1 MYRNYCGVISGGKMA
16 EIKEFKAIHYN
27 PEIVAMSRVI
37 APPYDVIDDNKKEYL
52 KSLSRY
58 NVVRVILND
67 SPQNPYEEAAR
78 LFLQWLEKNVL
89 IWDEHESFYIYAQ
102 KFQYDFKE
110 YIRYGFIGLLKLE
123 EPGDNVL
130 PHERTY
136 SAPKEN
142 RLRLLK
148 AVKANL
154 SPVFTIFS
162 DPQKFILD
170 ILLKESRQS
179 PPLFDFEF
187 EGITNT
193 VWRISSPEVNK
204 KIKTALQDKTIL
216 IADGHHRY
224 EVALYYRNLMRA
236 QYDFPQTQPFD
247 YCMCYFAPVEQDGLL
262 ILPTHRLVKLPM
274 PWEDYHEKIKDLF
287 LLTEMESYTQ
297 LFDAMAKGKMRFGF
311 YNRRFYLLEFK
322 KKEMLQT
329 TDSLAS
335 LDVTIL
341 HKFLLGEAMNY
352 DSEISYIEDSRQAI
366 KLVDEGKYS
375 GVFFLNPTS
384 VNEVINIA
392 KQKMRM
398 PHKSTYFYPKI
409 LTGITFYKF

>member
-1 MYRNYCGVISGGKMA
+1 MA
-16 EIKEFKAIHYN
+16 EIKEFKVIHYN
-27 PEIVAMSRVI
+27 PEIVSISKVV
-37 APPYDVIDDNKKEYL
+37 APPYDVIDNNKREYL
-52 KSLSRY
+52 KSLSPY

-67 SPQNPYEEAAR
+67 SSQNPYEQAAC
-78 LFLQWLEKNVL
+78 LFLQWLEKKIL
-89 IWDEHESFYIYAQ
+89 IWDECESFYIYAQ
-102 KFQYDFKE
+102 KFQYNLQE

-123 EPGDNVL
+123 EPGSNVFL
-130 PHERTY
+130 HERTY
-136 SAPKEN
+136 AAPKED
-142 RLRLLK
+142 RFRLLK

-162 DPQKFILD
+162 DPQRYILN
-170 ILLKESRQS
+170 IILKETQHS

-193 VWRISSPEVNK
+193 VWRISSPKVVE
-204 KIKTALQDKTIL
+204 KIKTAFQDKSIL

-224 EVALYYRNLMRA
+224 EVALHYRNLMRS
-236 QYDFPQTQPFD
+236 QEDFPQMETFD
-247 YCMCYFAPVEQDGLL
+247 YCMCYFAPIEQDGLL

-274 PWEDYHEKIKDLF
+274 PWENYHEKIKSLF
-287 LLTEMESYTQ
+287 SLTEMESYIQ
-297 LFDAMAKGKMRFGF
+297 LFDAMAKRKMRLGF

-322 KKEMLQT
+322 KKDILQKN
-329 TDSLAS
+329 DPLAS

-341 HKFLLGEAMNY
+341 HRFLLGETMNY
-352 DSEISYIEDSRQAI
+352 DGEISYIEDYNQAI

-384 VNEVINIA
+384 VNEVIDIA
-392 KQKMRM
+392 KQNMRM
-398 PHKSTYFYPKI
+398 PYKSTYFYPKI